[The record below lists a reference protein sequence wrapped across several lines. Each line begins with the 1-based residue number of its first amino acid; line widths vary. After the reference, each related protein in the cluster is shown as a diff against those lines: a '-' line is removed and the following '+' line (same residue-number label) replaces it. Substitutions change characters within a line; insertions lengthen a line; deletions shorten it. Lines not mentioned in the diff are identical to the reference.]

1 MFGGSY
7 FGEYTFAGVPPAQ
20 APPDV
25 SGSGDLVQTPAIS
38 SGAGTIEVRGG
49 GGDRKKPRRKQ
60 ILPFDSVFGKGRLV
74 QAPAFLSGSG
84 RIGISGSG
92 NLQSGLTTLE
102 ARAIQIDYDSELIA
116 VLELAE

>member
-1 MFGGSY
+1 MIAGVY
-7 FGEYTFAGVPPAQ
+7 FGEYTFAGLPPAQ
-20 APPDV
+20 APSDV
-25 SGSGDLVQTPAIS
+25 SGSGDLVQSTAIC

-49 GGDRKKPRRKQ
+49 GGDRKKPHRKQ

-74 QAPAFLSGSG
+74 QASAFLSGSG
-84 RIGISGSG
+84 RISISGSG
-92 NLQSGLTTLE
+92 DLQAGSTFIQ